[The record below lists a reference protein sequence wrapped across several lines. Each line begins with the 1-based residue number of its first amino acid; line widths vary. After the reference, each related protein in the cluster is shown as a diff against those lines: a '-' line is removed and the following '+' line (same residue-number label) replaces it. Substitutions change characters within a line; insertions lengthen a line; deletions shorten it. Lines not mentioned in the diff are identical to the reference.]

1 MQQAVPEFD
10 FRLRPYRSLGPR
22 GFLIVMSLI
31 AGISFITGLLFM
43 LKGAWPVFGFLGL
56 DVALIW
62 FAFRQNYRAARAEE
76 RLFIQGSDLVV
87 SRHHANGRQ
96 QIWRF
101 PAYWARF
108 DLTPHHSGDNVLS
121 VASHGNHLAIG
132 GFLSAEERVELAD
145 ELTVAIR
152 DWRTRRPA

>member
-1 MQQAVPEFD
+1 MQQPAPEFD
-10 FRLRPYRSLGPR
+10 FRLRPHRSLGPR
-22 GFLIVMSLI
+22 GFLIVMGLI
-31 AGISFITGLLFM
+31 AGVSFITGLLFM

-62 FAFRQNYRAARAEE
+62 FGFRQNYRAARAEE
-76 RLFIQGSDLVV
+76 RLYIQDGDLIV

-121 VASHGNHLAIG
+121 VGSHGNHLRIA
-132 GFLSAEERVELAD
+132 GFLSAEERVALAD
-145 ELTVAIR
+145 ALTVAIR
-152 DWRTRRPA
+152 EWRTRRPA